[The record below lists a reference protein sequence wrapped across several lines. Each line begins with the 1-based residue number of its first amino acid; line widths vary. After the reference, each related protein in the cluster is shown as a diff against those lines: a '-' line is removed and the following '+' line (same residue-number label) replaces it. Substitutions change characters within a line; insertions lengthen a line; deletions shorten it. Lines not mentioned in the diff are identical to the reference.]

1 MKEVGTMMNSIVK
14 SSMKFQ
20 FLVITIAVALMA
32 FGVTQIRDMPVDVL
46 PEFSPP
52 YVEIQTEALGL
63 SAEEV
68 EQMITVPMEQDLL
81 AGVAWLDV
89 IRSESVPGLSSVVVY
104 FEPGTDLYSARQMV
118 TERMAQAAVGLPH
131 VSKPPTMIQP
141 LSSQSRFLIVGL
153 SSQELSMIELSVLAR
168 WTITPQL
175 MGVPGVSN
183 IAIWGNQDRQL
194 QVQVDPE
201 QLQEAGITLDQVVAT
216 TGNALWVS
224 PLSFLEASTPGT
236 GGFIDTP
243 NQRLNVWHVLPISSA
258 EDLAK
263 VPVEG
268 TSLLL
273 GDVANVVEDH
283 PLLIGDALVGENPNL
298 FLVIEKLPGVN
309 TLEVTRDVEAELA
322 SLQPGMPGVNF
333 DATLFRPATY
343 LQMALA
349 NLSRTLV
356 ISAFLIVL
364 VLGIFLYGWRRALI
378 SLATIVVSMFA
389 ALFVLHLRGETLNS
403 MVLAGLVIALGLVI
417 DDAIVDVERI
427 TQRLRQ
433 NRQQGGLKSAPVVI
447 LEAAGETRST
457 LFFATLITLLAILP
471 VFFIQGVN
479 GGLFQPLAV
488 SYALAV
494 LTSMVVALTVTPALS
509 MIFLSKSNLEM
520 RESPVVS
527 RLQSGYERNLSKA
540 VSSPTLANVAIVV
553 LVVAAIIAVPFLR
566 QGQVIPTFREPYLM
580 VRFEGAPGTSSAE
593 MNRIVSRVSSELKT
607 ISGVSN
613 VGAHVGR
620 AMFGD
625 QVVNVNSSELWVS
638 IAPNAN
644 YEATVAAVK
653 EVVNGYPGMGR
664 EVRTYVQQ
672 TLDNAQT
679 GPSQDMT
686 VRLYGENH
694 AVLRVEA
701 EKLRETLSSVSG
713 VADPRVIM
721 PVDEPTLEIEVNLDS
736 AQRFGVKPGDVRR
749 SAAIL
754 LSGMHAGSLFED
766 QKIYDVTVWS
776 TPDTRHSLSD
786 IRNLLIDTPGG
797 GHVRL
802 GEVADVRV
810 VASPTVIK
818 REAVSAYLDI
828 GFNVEGRS
836 VDAVA
841 SDVNAA
847 IKNFAFPLEYH
858 AEVVNDYETQRAA
871 GQGILIAGIVAIFG
885 IYLLLQAAFRSWRL
899 ALVTIVTLPAAM
911 AGGLM
916 ANLLGNGGTLS
927 LGLLAGCLT
936 ILGIALRNSI
946 MLFSHYQHLEEHG
959 GEDFGPE
966 LIVRGARER
975 LAPTLMTALAT
986 GLALLPFV
994 LFGNIPG
1001 HEIVRPIAII
1011 TIGGLVTSTWLNLF
1025 AMPALY
1031 LRFGASREADLGFQ
1045 RADIPAVAG
1054 DD

>member
-1 MKEVGTMMNSIVK
+1 MIRSIVG
-14 SSMKFQ
+14 SSLKFQ
-20 FLVITIAVALMA
+20 FLVITVAVALMV
-32 FGVTQIRDMPVDVL
+32 FGVTQFRRMPVDVL

-52 YVEIQTEALGL
+52 FVEIQTEALGL

-89 IRSESVPGLSSVVVY
+89 IRSESVPGLSSVLVY
-104 FEPGTDLYSARQMV
+104 FEPGTDLYRARQMV
-118 TERMAQAAVGLPH
+118 TERMSQAAVGLPH

-141 LSSQSRFLIVGL
+141 LSSQSRFMIVGL
-153 SSQELSMIELSVLAR
+153 SSQELSLIEMSVLAH
-168 WTITPQL
+168 WTIAPQL
-175 MGVPGVSN
+175 MGVPGVAHV
-183 IAIWGNQDRQL
+183 AIWGNRDRQL

-258 EDLAK
+258 DDLAR

-273 GDVANVVEDH
+273 GDVAEVVEDH
-283 PLLIGDALVGENPNL
+283 PLLIGDALINESPNL
-298 FLVIEKLPGVN
+298 LLVIEKLPGVN

-322 SLQPGMPGVNF
+322 ALQPGMPGILF
-333 DATLFRPATY
+333 DATLFRPATFIE
-343 LQMALA
+343 MALA
-349 NLSRTLV
+349 NIGRTLV
-356 ISAFLIVL
+356 LAALLVAL
-364 VLGIFLYGWRRALI
+364 VLGVFLYGWRTALV
-378 SLATIVVSMFA
+378 SLVAIVVSLFA
-389 ALFVLHLRGETLNS
+389 ALFVLYLRGETLNS

-433 NRQQGGLKSAPVVI
+433 NSQQGSLRSAPAVI
-447 LEAAGETRST
+447 LEAAGETRNAI
-457 LFFATLITLLAILP
+457 FFATLITLLAILP
-471 VFFIQGVN
+471 VFFVEGVN
-479 GGLFQPLAV
+479 GGLFRPLAV
-488 SYALAV
+488 SYVLAV
-494 LTSMVVALTVTPALS
+494 LAAMVVALTITPALS
-509 MIFLSKSNLEM
+509 MVFLSKANLEI

-527 RLQSGYERNLSKA
+527 RLQGGYERNLTKA
-540 VSSPTLANVAIVV
+540 VSSPALANIAIVV
-553 LVVAAIIAVPFLR
+553 LALAAIVAVPFLR
-566 QGQVIPTFREPYLM
+566 QGKAVPTFQDPYLM
-580 VRFEGAPGTSSAE
+580 VRFEGAPGTSNSE
-593 MNRIVSRVSSELKT
+593 MNRIVSRVSGELRS

-620 AMFGD
+620 AVFGD

-638 IAPNAN
+638 IDPKAD
-644 YEATVAAVK
+644 YDATVAAIQD
-653 EVVNGYPGMGR
+653 VVNGYPGLDR
-664 EVRTYVQQ
+664 EVRTYTQQ
-672 TLDNAQT
+672 TLNQAQT
-679 GPSQDMT
+679 GPSHDIT
-686 VRLYGENH
+686 VRLYGEEH
-694 AVLRVEA
+694 AVLRAEA
-701 EKLRETLSSVSG
+701 EKMRQTLAGVSG
-713 VADPRVIM
+713 VADPRVIL
-721 PVDEPTLEIEVNLDS
+721 PVDEPTVEIEVDLDS
-736 AQRFGVKPGDVRR
+736 AQRYGVKPGDVRR

-754 LSGMHAGSLFED
+754 LSGMHAGSLFEE
-766 QKIYDVTVWS
+766 QKILGVVVWS
-776 TPDTRHSLSD
+776 TPETRHSLSD

-802 GEVADVRV
+802 DEVADVRV

-836 VDAVA
+836 VSAVA

-858 AEVVNDYETQRAA
+858 AEVVNDYKTRQAA
-871 GQGILIAGIVAIFG
+871 QQGILIAGIVAVFG
-885 IYLLLQAAFRSWRL
+885 IFLLLQAAFRSWRL
-899 ALVTIVTLPAAM
+899 ALVALVTLPAAL

-916 ANLLGNGGTLS
+916 ADLLGNGGAIS

-936 ILGIALRNSI
+936 VAGIALRNII
-946 MLFSHYQHLEEHG
+946 MLFSHYQYLEEHG
-959 GEDFGPE
+959 GEDFGPA
-966 LIVRGARER
+966 LVVRGARER
-975 LAPTLMTALAT
+975 LSPTLMTALAT

-1001 HEIVRPIAII
+1001 HEIVRPIAMV

-1045 RADIPAVAG
+1045 RADFPAVAA

>member
-1 MKEVGTMMNSIVK
+1 MMNSIVK
-14 SSMKFQ
+14 SSLKFQ
-20 FLVITIAVALMA
+20 FLVITIAIALMA
-32 FGVTQIRDMPVDVL
+32 FGFTQFRGMPVDVL

-89 IRSESVPGLSSVVVY
+89 IRSESVPGLSSVLVY
-104 FEPGTDLYSARQMV
+104 FEPGTDIYRARQMV

-131 VSKPPTMIQP
+131 VSQPPTMIQP
-141 LSSQSRFLIVGL
+141 LSSQSRFMVVGL
-153 SSQELSMIELSVLAR
+153 SSQELSLIEMSVLAR
-168 WTITPQL
+168 WTIAPQL
-175 MGVPGVSN
+175 MGVPGVAHV
-183 IAIWGNQDRQL
+183 AIWGNRDRQL

-201 QLQEAGITLDQVVAT
+201 QLQEAGITLDQVVST

-273 GDVANVVEDH
+273 GDVAKVVEDH
-283 PLLIGDALVGENPNL
+283 PLLIGDALINENPNVL
-298 FLVIEKLPGVN
+298 LVIEKLPGVN
-309 TLEVTRDVEAELA
+309 TLEVTRNVEAELA
-322 SLQPGMPGVNF
+322 SLQPGMPGILF
-333 DATLFRPATY
+333 DATLFRPATF
-343 LQMALA
+343 LEMALA
-349 NLSRTLV
+349 NLGRTLV
-356 ISAFLIVL
+356 IAALLVAL
-364 VLGIFLYGWRRALI
+364 VLGIFLYGWRTALI
-378 SLATIVVSMFA
+378 SLVAIVVSLFA
-389 ALFVLHLRGETLNS
+389 ALFVLYLRGGTLNA

-457 LFFATLITLLAILP
+457 IFFATLITLLAILP
-471 VFFIQGVN
+471 VFFIEGIN
-479 GGLFQPLAV
+479 GGLFQPVAV

-494 LTSMVVALTVTPALS
+494 LAAMVVALTVTPALS
-509 MIFLSKSNLEM
+509 MLFLSKANLEV

-527 RLQSGYERNLSKA
+527 RLKGGYERNLAKA
-540 VSSPTLANVAIVV
+540 IGSPGLANVAVVV
-553 LVVAAIIAVPFLR
+553 LVVAAIVAVPFLR
-566 QGQVIPTFREPYLM
+566 QGQTIPTFQDPYLM
-580 VRFEGAPGTSSAE
+580 VRFEGAAGTSNSE
-593 MNRIVSRVSSELKT
+593 MNRIVSKVSSELRA

-620 AMFGD
+620 AVFGD
-625 QVVNVNSSELWVS
+625 QVVNVNSSELWVN
-638 IAPNAN
+638 IDPKAD
-644 YEATVAAVK
+644 YDATVAAVQD
-653 EVVNGYPGMGR
+653 VVNGYPGLDR
-664 EVRTYVQQ
+664 DVRTYVQQ
-672 TLDNAQT
+672 TLNQAQT
-679 GPSQDMT
+679 SASHDIT
-686 VRLYGENH
+686 VRLYGEEH
-694 AVLRVEA
+694 GVLRVEA
-701 EKLRETLSSVSG
+701 DKLRQALSGVNG
-713 VADPRVIM
+713 VADPRVIL
-721 PVDEPTLEIEVNLDS
+721 PVDEPTVEIEVDLNS

-754 LSGMHAGSLFED
+754 LSGMHAGSLFEE
-766 QKIYDVTVWS
+766 QKIFDVVVWS

-802 GEVADVRV
+802 GEVADVRI

-828 GFNVEGRS
+828 VFNVEGRS
-836 VDAVA
+836 ASAVA
-841 SDVNAA
+841 IDVNAA

-858 AEVVNDYETQRAA
+858 AEVVNDFATRQAA
-871 GQGILIAGIVAIFG
+871 QQGILLSAIVAIFG
-885 IYLLLQAAFRSWRL
+885 IFLLLQAAFRSWRL
-899 ALVTIVTLPAAM
+899 ALVAIVTLPAAL
-911 AGGLM
+911 AGGVM
-916 ANLLGNGGTLS
+916 ADFLGNGGTLS

-936 ILGIALRNSI
+936 VLGIALRNSI
-946 MLFSHYQHLEEHG
+946 MLFSHYQQLDEHG
-959 GEDFGPE
+959 GEDFGPG

-975 LAPTLMTALAT
+975 LSPTLMTALAT

-994 LFGNIPG
+994 LFGNIAG
-1001 HEIVRPIAII
+1001 HEIIRPIAIV

-1045 RADIPAVAG
+1045 RADFPAVAA